1 MFLMISALNTMLPAF
16 CAAWSL
22 KQYYCVAA
30 PANMKPGTS
39 GMFCVFLDNTDAAN
53 NLAYHTESSNIPFAK
68 VFVKT
73 ILQYNGAILM
83 GANNTVPTVAQA
95 FAHEVFEMICNQN
108 VNVWWQ
114 MSNGTLVPAEVTD
127 PVQGNV
133 VPVMV
138 GSIKVGMSDYV
149 LPAWCDPQA
158 TKGPYNFLN
167 TLTKPFQV
175 AKGGY
180 MITMKN
186 SAMNYVLGASATPY
200 VQYVA
205 DNSSKE

>member
-30 PANMKPGTS
+30 PANMKPGS
-39 GMFCVFLDNTDAAN
+39 GMCCVFLDTTDAAGT
-53 NLAYHTESSNIPFAK
+53 LAYHTQFANIPFAK

-133 VPVMV
+133 VPIMIGNV
-138 GSIKVGMSDYV
+138 KVGMSDYV
-149 LPAWCDPQA
+149 LPAWCDPQE
-158 TKGPYNFLN
+158 TRGPFNFLN